1 MASVHTTVTVQAFN
15 GLEQEVN
22 LNNRRLYLLVYYQ
35 CNWFK
40 FKFIIFSGYL
50 RAPSECRIESHIL
63 FYTFNKLL
71 PLLSH

>member
-1 MASVHTTVTVQAFN
+1 MASVHTTEAFN

-22 LNNRRLYLLVYYQ
+22 LNNRWLYLLLYYQ

-50 RAPSECRIESHIL
+50 RAPSECMRIESDIL
-63 FYTFNKLL
+63 LYT
-71 PLLSH
+71 